1 MKFII
6 ISLFLLLLFAVV
18 LNKGQRRAI
27 LTLIGLFVFN
37 TTISIQPFDSYTLLC
52 SAFTLSLIFH
62 KDFRSEWKNF
72 PYKSIMLLL
81 LIVHICVVVL
91 DPRVSGLLKIISR
104 IFNNFVPRY
113 WALFVGYS
121 MVGSLRIARGTCAK
135 LCLLFGVMT
144 IYGCVTYILQ
154 GNPYDNLLHLS
165 FGDEVGIWSNV
176 QTRGYRVFSTLN
188 NPIVYGFVMCMAA
201 SLVYLFREGL
211 SKASYI
217 TLILLCLLNV
227 FLANS
232 RTGVV
237 CGLLLVV
244 LFLLL
249 KNGISIRL
257 VGSSAVIA
265 LLFSALYYTIPFVK
279 EASDSVFDIFLTG
292 GENTGGSTV
301 ELKDNQL
308 DISLLLFA
316 IHPYFGHGFNYF
328 QEVIIEKD
336 ASTLEVLAGMEGFG
350 YKLLIEEGVFMIIA
364 VDILF
369 FALVRDFFKLM
380 LNTKSPLPCMGIAWT
395 VSFLVFLLLA
405 GIYGGIFT
413 IGMILIGMLLRISVL
428 SDSSLIEKDK

>member
-1 MKFII
+1 MKFVI

-18 LNKGQRRAI
+18 LKKGQQRAV

-37 TTISIQPFDSYTLLC
+37 TTISIQPFDSYALLC
-52 SAFTLSLIFH
+52 SAFTLSLLFH
-62 KDFRSEWKNF
+62 KEFRSEWKNF
-72 PYKSIMLLL
+72 PFKSIMLLL
-81 LIVHICVVVL
+81 LVIHICVVVL

-121 MVGSLRIARGTCAK
+121 MVSSLRVARGTCAK

-144 IYGCVTYILQ
+144 IYGCMTYVLQ
-154 GNPYDNLLHLS
+154 GNPYDDLLHLS
-165 FGDEVGIWSNV
+165 FGDEIGIWSEV

-201 SLVYLFREGL
+201 SLVYLFRERL
-211 SKASYI
+211 SKVAYVA
-217 TLILLCLLNV
+217 LILLCLLNV

-257 VGSSAVIA
+257 VGSCVAIV
-265 LLFSALYYTIPFVK
+265 LLFSVLYYTIPFVK
-279 EASDSVFDIFLTG
+279 EASDSVMDIFLTG
-292 GENTGGSTV
+292 GENTSGSTV

-308 DISLLLFA
+308 EISLILFA
-316 IHPYFGHGFNYF
+316 VHPYFGHGFNYF
-328 QEVIIEKD
+328 QEVIMEKD
-336 ASTLEVLAGMEGFG
+336 ASTIEVLAGMEGFG

-364 VDILF
+364 VAILF
-369 FALVRDFFKLM
+369 FALIWNFFKLM
-380 LNTKSPLPCMGIAWT
+380 LNSKCSLPCMGIAWT
-395 VSFLVFLLLA
+395 ISFLAFLLLA

-413 IGMILIGMLLRISVL
+413 IGMILIGMLLRMSVL
-428 SDSSLIEKDK
+428 SNSSMID